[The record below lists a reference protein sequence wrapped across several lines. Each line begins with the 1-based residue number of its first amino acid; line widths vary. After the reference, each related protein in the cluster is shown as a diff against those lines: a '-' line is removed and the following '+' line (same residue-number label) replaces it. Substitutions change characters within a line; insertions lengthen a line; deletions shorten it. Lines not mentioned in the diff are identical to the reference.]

1 MSNEIELISDGDGLA
16 VIGSPA
22 DVEDFLKS
30 LALTGRRVPAPS
42 TKEKPDA
49 ASGAMASIADLKKS
63 IGGWIKLTEETIKIV
78 EDLGLLPSKAS
89 GISARIL
96 SKTESLK
103 SWTQVAERASSV
115 AANPAMLT
123 GVAGVMAQTALQASL
138 EEITEYLEKID
149 RKLDDV
155 IRSQTNAIL
164 ARVDGVRF
172 AVNEANAI
180 KDAVGK
186 VSDVTWSKIQNSSTT
201 LFETESYALR
211 QIQDEAHRINLESQ
225 LADMY
230 QAIKTVETNIP
241 MWLTILANC
250 ASLYDSIA
258 IIELDRIM
266 DTNPED
272 LDNHRIGLKAAR
284 ANRMGAIAQ
293 ALEGMLGKVSESVE
307 RANAKVLFN
316 PLQTPKTV
324 ESCRGI
330 ALAIIEVSSVFGL
343 STQEQSSEARKWVDA
358 ASERIEAT
366 RKVTADTAVAVQNA
380 RKEAVSTAK
389 VLKGKVSEKLAE
401 RRRRPDENE

>member
-30 LALTGRRVPAPS
+30 LALTGRRVPVPS
-42 TKEKPDA
+42 TKAEADA

-155 IRSQTNAIL
+155 IRSQTNAVL

-186 VSDVTWSKIQNSSTT
+186 VSDV
-201 LFETESYALR
+201 
-211 QIQDEAHRINLESQ
+211 
-225 LADMY
+225 
-230 QAIKTVETNIP
+230 
-241 MWLTILANC
+241 
-250 ASLYDSIA
+250 
-258 IIELDRIM
+258 
-266 DTNPED
+266 
-272 LDNHRIGLKAAR
+272 
-284 ANRMGAIAQ
+284 
-293 ALEGMLGKVSESVE
+293 
-307 RANAKVLFN
+307 
-316 PLQTPKTV
+316 
-324 ESCRGI
+324 
-330 ALAIIEVSSVFGL
+330 
-343 STQEQSSEARKWVDA
+343 
-358 ASERIEAT
+358 
-366 RKVTADTAVAVQNA
+366 
-380 RKEAVSTAK
+380 
-389 VLKGKVSEKLAE
+389 
-401 RRRRPDENE
+401 

>member
-1 MSNEIELISDGDGLA
+1 
-16 VIGSPA
+16 
-22 DVEDFLKS
+22 
-30 LALTGRRVPAPS
+30 
-42 TKEKPDA
+42 
-49 ASGAMASIADLKKS
+49 
-63 IGGWIKLTEETIKIV
+63 
-78 EDLGLLPSKAS
+78 
-89 GISARIL
+89 
-96 SKTESLK
+96 
-103 SWTQVAERASSV
+103 
-115 AANPAMLT
+115 
-123 GVAGVMAQTALQASL
+123 
-138 EEITEYLEKID
+138 
-149 RKLDDV
+149 
-155 IRSQTNAIL
+155 
-164 ARVDGVRF
+164 
-172 AVNEANAI
+172 
-180 KDAVGK
+180 
-186 VSDVTWSKIQNSSTT
+186 
-201 LFETESYALR
+201 
-211 QIQDEAHRINLESQ
+211 
-225 LADMY
+225 
-230 QAIKTVETNIP
+230 

-401 RRRRPDENE
+401 RRRRPDETE

>member
-16 VIGSPA
+16 VIGNPA
-22 DVEDFLKS
+22 DVEEFLES
-30 LALTGRRVPAPS
+30 LALNGRSLPTRS
-42 TKEKPDA
+42 TKLA
-49 ASGAMASIADLKKS
+49 ADNSSGLVSSVSEIKKS
-63 IGGWIKLTEETIKIV
+63 IGSWVKLTEETIGVV
-78 EDLGLLPSKAS
+78 EELGLMPSKAS
-89 GISARIL
+89 GITTKFL
-96 SKTESLK
+96 TKTESLK
-103 SWTQVAERASSV
+103 GWTQITEKASSV
-115 AANPAMLT
+115 AANPALLT

-138 EEITEYLEKID
+138 DEITQYLENID

-155 IRSQTNAIL
+155 IRSQTNAVL

-180 KDAVGK
+180 KEAVGK

-211 QIQDEAHRINLESQ
+211 QIQDEAHRINLETP

-230 QAIKTVETNIP
+230 QAIKSVETNIP

-258 IIELDRIM
+258 ILELDRVM
-266 DTNPED
+266 DTYPDD

-284 ANRMGAIAQ
+284 TNRLGAIAM
-293 ALEGMLGKVSESVE
+293 ALETILGKVSESVE

-324 ESCRGI
+324 ESCRSI
-330 ALAIIEVSSVFGL
+330 ALTIIEISVLFGI
-343 STQEQSSEARKWVDA
+343 STQDQSSEARKWVDA

-366 RKVTADTAVAVQNA
+366 RKVTADTAVAVQHIS
-380 RKEAVSTAK
+380 KEAASTAK
-389 VLKGKVSEKLAE
+389 LLKGKVSDKLAE
-401 RRRRPDENE
+401 RKRRPADDE